1 MSLILINRRVLTI
14 RIKLLVFCT
23 VFNLLFYEF
32 PKQPNN
38 IVNKGWSILV
48 LQKLLLPFSFNPPPP
63 QHCSTLPKVEV
74 FLTCYCPPYCLN
86 LISHQP
92 PPSSHLPFHRLS
104 PSLAPLLL
112 NLKTIISTIRLILH
126 TKLTR
131 SKQRNHSEPI
141 LDFEFGTIWL

>member
-1 MSLILINRRVLTI
+1 MCLILINQTLGF
-14 RIKLLVFCT
+14 LCT

-32 PKQPNN
+32 TKQPNN
-38 IVNKGWSILV
+38 TVNKGWSILV
-48 LQKLLLPFSFNPPPP
+48 LQELLLPFSFPPPP

-92 PPSSHLPFHRLS
+92 HPSSTLPFLRLS

-141 LDFEFGTIWL
+141 LDFVFGTIYLKL